1 MMHAAWMSSFI
12 IIFLQG
18 KMDFLLTTV
27 FLEIMKAGGY
37 KRELC
42 DITWGW
48 KEGTVVFCLFVCFN
62 DKV

>member
-1 MMHAAWMSSFI
+1 MMHAACMSYLLLLLLF
-12 IIFLQG
+12 FQG

-37 KRELC
+37 KRGLC

-48 KEGTVVFCLFVCFN
+48 KEGTFFFFN
-62 DKV
+62 DKI

>member
-1 MMHAAWMSSFI
+1 MMHAAWMSYLLLILLF
-12 IIFLQG
+12 FLQS

-37 KRELC
+37 KRDLC

-48 KEGTVVFCLFVCFN
+48 KEGTVFFFFN
-62 DKV
+62 DKI

>member
-1 MMHAAWMSSFI
+1 MENIQGTLYLKGENKAACIYDACSLNVLSFI

-37 KRELC
+37 KRDLS
-42 DITWGW
+42 DIT
-48 KEGTVVFCLFVCFN
+48 
-62 DKV
+62 